1 MKSND
6 PEVIAAQLRTPH
18 GSLATETGRFMAKGN
33 AGLYKELMKFYQPA
47 ERQTVLEV
55 GPGNGAFIPQ
65 LISPASD
72 ISYTSV
78 DLSEEMVRD
87 ATELNKE
94 LTEQGKAEILQGDC
108 RKLRF
113 ENEGFDHALSLNTI
127 YFMDPLEVYLEEL
140 KRVMRKGAML
150 YLGYRSKQSMLQL
163 PFTRFGFVLYE
174 PMQVEILLE
183 QAGFKQVKS
192 HVFEDELVLPEGRKL
207 RLESVLTLAS
217 K

>member
-1 MKSND
+1 MKNND
-6 PEVIAAQLRTPH
+6 PEVLAAQLRTPH
-18 GSLATETGRFMAKGN
+18 GSLANETGRFMAKGN
-33 AGLYKELMKFYQPA
+33 AGLYKELMKYYQPT
-47 ERQTVLEV
+47 ERQEVLEI

-65 LISPASD
+65 LLSPASN

-94 LTEQGKAEILQGDC
+94 LIERGKAVILRGDC

-113 ENEGFDHALSLNTI
+113 EKESFDHALSLNTI
-127 YFMDPLEVYLEEL
+127 YFMDPLEAYLEEL
-140 KRVMRKGAML
+140 KRVMRNGAML

-174 PMQVEILLE
+174 PRQVEILLE
-183 QAGFKQVKS
+183 QAGFKRVNS
-192 HVFEDELVLPEGRKL
+192 HVFEDELILPEGRKL